1 MYQRN
6 GAANGTPASQSGDP
20 YSQYLVNGNG
30 ADSPSKQ
37 QKRAGKEWL
46 PYSGQRQLIIAIDL
60 GELSVDGGYPSL
72 IKAADL
78 RLPTQALHIAELAIA
93 S

>member
-6 GAANGTPASQSGDP
+6 GVNGSNGGSSHQNGDP

-30 ADSPSKQ
+30 VEPSSAKQ
-37 QKRAGKEWL
+37 QRRAGKEWL

-60 GELSVDGGYPSL
+60 G
-72 IKAADL
+72 
-78 RLPTQALHIAELAIA
+78 Q
-93 S
+93 